1 MSQELVPRW
10 IIRLV
15 VAGALVLPITICVIL
30 AVSSLLVA
38 MEDDPS
44 VGRVLKYI
52 AWGVGIL
59 WAVDLICLVLVQ
71 ALNSL
76 TDTDQG
82 E

>member
-1 MSQELVPRW
+1 MSQQLVPRW

-15 VAGALVLPITICVIL
+15 VAGALVLPIAICVIL
-30 AVSSLLVA
+30 AVSLLLGA
-38 MEDDPS
+38 MDDPL
-44 VGRVLKYI
+44 GGNVLKYI
-52 AWGVGIL
+52 ALGVGIF

-76 TDTDQG
+76 TDTDRG